1 MLMLMQ
7 KVPSSYTADA
17 ITAAGST
24 GSGNPTA
31 VPADPTI
38 TKDQLKFMDHHAN
51 KTNTIPKK
59 LVQSNCAGKSLR
71 GRVSV
76 KLCRQKYKRES
87 VQGKSEEIGN
97 NVQKSNL
104 NSAVAAVIAM
114 SLIVT
119 AVVRMKCFEPF
130 VAV

>member
-1 MLMLMQ
+1 M
-7 KVPSSYTADA
+7 
-17 ITAAGST
+17 
-24 GSGNPTA
+24 
-31 VPADPTI
+31 
-38 TKDQLKFMDHHAN
+38 
-51 KTNTIPKK
+51 
-59 LVQSNCAGKSLR
+59 
-71 GRVSV
+71 SV
-76 KLCRQKYKRES
+76 KLCRQKYERES